1 MPLVDL
7 EQHSSCHKGESR
19 IVIAC
24 RQSLSNAV
32 KGDSR
37 AAVNV
42 WLSGV
47 L

>member
-1 MPLVDL
+1 MLGDCMVAA
-7 EQHSSCHKGESR
+7 HGKY
-19 IVIAC
+19 
-24 RQSLSNAV
+24 AV

-42 WLSGV
+42 GLSGV